1 MVELLDIVRLFGIPG
16 KPKSDWKEPEAF
28 TVNITTQL
36 PPPGQVPAVVVPE
49 QAAEVIVPPLS
60 QPQLGEEV
68 TVILPPVPHALVSP
82 SKSRLAALQIP
93 VESTESASF

>member
-1 MVELLDIVRLFGIPG
+1 MVELLDIVSDRGIPG

-60 QPQLGEEV
+60 QPQEVEDV
-68 TVILPPVPHALVSP
+68 TVIWPLPLHELVSP

-93 VESTESASF
+93 VGFAESASL